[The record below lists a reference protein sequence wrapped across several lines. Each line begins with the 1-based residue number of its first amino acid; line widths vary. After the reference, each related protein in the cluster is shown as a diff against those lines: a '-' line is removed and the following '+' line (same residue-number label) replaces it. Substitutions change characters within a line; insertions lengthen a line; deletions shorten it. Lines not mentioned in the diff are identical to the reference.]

1 MNCWSVEENLCFAGT
16 TGLHLQQDELNYT
29 YIQPSSVRDVRFR
42 MSLKKHISFIE
53 WLRLRLDCPFGIR
66 IHLKKTTVLQC
77 RKINK
82 WLKTQTRRMLRKQGP
97 EGASAGEFDRIFT
110 PEKMIQNDY
119 LKHAPFSYMDV
130 STGSVNSGKTSNTV
144 IYSPRYS
151 PLFIPLAEQSL
162 RGRPRSA

>member
-1 MNCWSVEENLCFAGT
+1 
-16 TGLHLQQDELNYT
+16 
-29 YIQPSSVRDVRFR
+29 
-42 MSLKKHISFIE
+42 
-53 WLRLRLDCPFGIR
+53 
-66 IHLKKTTVLQC
+66 
-77 RKINK
+77 
-82 WLKTQTRRMLRKQGP
+82 MLRKQGP

-110 PEKMIQNDY
+110 PEKMIQDDY

-151 PLFIPLAEQSL
+151 SLFIPLAEQSL